1 MEIQMIRTDTVYQ
14 GWGRYLVVTVRMPD
28 GQIVRR
34 EIEDHGSAAGVLP
47 YDAERRTAILVR
59 QFRAPAY
66 FATRQDETL
75 EAVAGI
81 IDDPDPDACVRRES
95 LEEAGLKLG
104 TIEHVVT
111 AWTMPGVSTERID
124 LYLAPYRPA
133 DRIATGGGV
142 AGEHEA
148 TTVVEIALADLAA
161 LADTGQLTDMKTLL
175 LLQTLRLRR
184 PELFT
189 SEGC

>member
-1 MEIQMIRTDTVYQ
+1 MLEVGCRCAAPSKSTNFGQDVLSLPRSRRNSNKYEGRGHGLPLVSAQFSSSGGRGSQVMEIQMIRTDTVYQ

-111 AWTMPGVSTERID
+111 A
-124 LYLAPYRPA
+124 
-133 DRIATGGGV
+133 
-142 AGEHEA
+142 
-148 TTVVEIALADLAA
+148 
-161 LADTGQLTDMKTLL
+161 
-175 LLQTLRLRR
+175 
-184 PELFT
+184 
-189 SEGC
+189 